1 LCWPIFKK
9 GWAPLPSIPPADVD
23 VFIQIIIPIAPTINR
38 PGIAVARAM
47 MRVLFDGSLSFSLPP
62 TFVVVERWGV
72 VVSCLFV
79 EIDRIVVVV
88 GVLVVEAL
96 LVLVITVENVV
107 LIASVVRVDVN
118 VGDKV
123 VEDVSFKKMD
133 RSIAF

>member
-1 LCWPIFKK
+1 
-9 GWAPLPSIPPADVD
+9 
-23 VFIQIIIPIAPTINR
+23 
-38 PGIAVARAM
+38 M
-47 MRVLFDGSLSFSLPP
+47 MRVLFDGSLSFFLPP
-62 TFVVVERWGV
+62 TFVVVERGGV